1 MREEL
6 KMLTKRIIP
15 CLDIKESR
23 VVKGVKFVN
32 LIDAGD
38 PIELAS
44 FYEKE
49 EADELVFLDITASW
63 EKRNIIIELV
73 EKTAE
78 KVFIPFTVG
87 GGIRNLEDIYYLL
100 RAGADKV
107 SVNTAAVLN
116 PLLIQEAS
124 LKFGNSTIVVAIDVV
139 KIDSDWELVIN
150 GGRTRTGL
158 RVIDWVKEVERLG
171 AGEILLTSMDKDG
184 TKEGYDTKLTKIVS
198 ENVNIPII
206 ASGGAGKPEHL
217 YEVLVEGKADAAL
230 AASIFHK
237 KEYSIPKVKEFLGKR
252 GVEIRLAEE
261 KVKGEKNNG

>member
-1 MREEL
+1 MEEGL
-6 KMLTKRIIP
+6 IMLTKRIIP
-15 CLDIKESR
+15 CLDVNRGR
-23 VVKGVKFVN
+23 VVKGIKFVN
-32 LIDAGD
+32 LTDKGD

-49 EADELVFLDITASW
+49 KADELVFLDITASW

-78 KVFIPFTVG
+78 RIFIPFTVG
-87 GGIRNLEDIYYLL
+87 GGIRNLEDVYYVL
-100 RAGADKV
+100 RAGADKI
-107 SVNTAAVLN
+107 SINTAAVTN

-124 LKFGNSTIVVAIDVV
+124 LKFGSSTIVVAIDAI
-139 KIDSDWELVIN
+139 KTDSDWEVVIN

-158 RVIDWVKEVERLG
+158 RILDWVKKVERLG

-184 TKEGYDTKLTKIVS
+184 TKEGYDIELTKMVS

-206 ASGGAGKPEHL
+206 ASGGAGEPEHL

-237 KEYSIPKVKEFLGKR
+237 KEYSIPKVKEFLGQR
-252 GVEIRLAEE
+252 GVEIRLTKE
-261 KVKGEKNNG
+261 KVKGEKNNE

>member
-1 MREEL
+1 MKGEL
-6 KMLTKRIIP
+6 TVLTKRIIP
-15 CLDIKESR
+15 CLDIKEGR
-23 VVKGVKFVN
+23 VVKGIKFVN

-73 EKTAE
+73 EETAE

-87 GGIRNLEDIYYLL
+87 GGIRNLEDIYFLL

-107 SVNTAAVLN
+107 SINTAAVLS
-116 PLLIQEAS
+116 PLLIQDAS
-124 LKFGNSTIVVAIDVV
+124 LKFGNSTIVVAIDAV
-139 KIDSDWELVIN
+139 KIDSDWEVVIN

-158 RVIDWVKEVERLG
+158 RILDWVKKVERLG

-184 TKEGYDTKLTKIVS
+184 TKEGYDIKLTKIVS
-198 ENVNIPII
+198 ENVNIPMI

-252 GVEIRLAEE
+252 GVEIRPAKE
-261 KVKGEKNNG
+261 KVKGGKNYG